1 MDNIEYLQKYSG
13 GVLIP
18 EKKDV
23 RNYKY
28 ESIARATIQK
38 EDIDVSLK
46 PKKIVVDCVR
56 KEIEYNGFKS
66 YTERPFGKLI
76 RTIQLPL
83 KANPESIS
91 CKYEN
96 GVLIIQI
103 GKLEELNTIKKVRV
117 E

>member
-38 EDIDVSLK
+38 ENS
-46 PKKIVVDCVR
+46 
-56 KEIEYNGFKS
+56 E
-66 YTERPFGKLI
+66 
-76 RTIQLPL
+76 
-83 KANPESIS
+83 
-91 CKYEN
+91 
-96 GVLIIQI
+96 
-103 GKLEELNTIKKVRV
+103 
-117 E
+117 